1 MVCGILGFGSL
12 VVLYGECDLVGVIS
26 YFDFGWVLGGCYLG
40 VIWVLFGWWV
50 WFGWVIFGV
59 VICFGV

>member
-26 YFDFGWVLGGCYLG
+26 YFDFGWFWVG
-40 VIWVLFGWWV
+40 VIWVLFGCYLV
-50 WFGWVIFGV
+50 GGCGLVG
-59 VICFGV
+59 